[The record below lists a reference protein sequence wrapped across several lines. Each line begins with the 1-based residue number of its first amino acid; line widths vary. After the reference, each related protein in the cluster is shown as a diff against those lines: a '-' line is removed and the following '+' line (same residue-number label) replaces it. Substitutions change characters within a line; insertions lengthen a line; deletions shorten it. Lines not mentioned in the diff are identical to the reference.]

1 MIFNFKMVIKKQR
14 LSRWENGK
22 YDIWKSYFTFRRNEI
37 PLEDSIALFQEGIEL
52 SKYCDDK
59 LKNIQEKVAQIY
71 ENGQLKD
78 MKTEE

>member
-1 MIFNFKMVIKKQR
+1 MKNMTYEKAISR
-14 LSRWENGK
+14 LEEIVSKLEG
-22 YDIWKSYFTFRRNEI
+22 NEI

-59 LKNIQEKVAQIY
+59 LKNIQEKVAKIY

>member
-1 MIFNFKMVIKKQR
+1 MKDMTYEKAIAR
-14 LSRWENGK
+14 LEHIIEQLES
-22 YDIWKSYFTFRRNEI
+22 NEI
-37 PLEDSIALFQEGIEL
+37 PLEESIALFQEGIEL

>member
-1 MIFNFKMVIKKQR
+1 MKNMTYEKAISR
-14 LSRWENGK
+14 LEEIVSKLEG
-22 YDIWKSYFTFRRNEI
+22 NEI

-59 LKNIQEKVAQIY
+59 IKNIQEKVDQIY

>member
-1 MIFNFKMVIKKQR
+1 MENMTYEKAISR
-14 LSRWENGK
+14 LEEIVSKLEG
-22 YDIWKSYFTFRRNEI
+22 NEI

-59 LKNIQEKVAQIY
+59 LKNIQEKVSQIY